1 MASRTAVL
9 AIFGSIGFAIGFLA
23 FLASPSVT
31 EALAAILPQLAID
44 KSVVFAIVSGA
55 AGAAISTTAVSMWA
69 KKA

>member
-23 FLASPSVT
+23 FLASPLIAT
-31 EALAAILPQLAID
+31 WLPTI
-44 KSVVFAIVSGA
+44 VVDQGIAFATISGA

-69 KKA
+69 RKP